1 MQSIGSFI
9 LFLLVCAANAQTK
22 GIYSLSQSATSLNT
36 IDLSDLN
43 SYYSNTSKI
52 SLQSIPMSFV
62 QQNDTRY
69 AVIAENT
76 GKGSRTIQIYYLN
89 QKDFNT
95 THTFDPYNKPVT
107 FQTDS
112 LQTVFTFLNYGDYNR
127 YTFYENEFVVQANLK
142 SKLTSYYDSLTDTYQ
157 YKNDLL
163 IEASDFYT
171 YDISKSYSKI
181 QQNTAVEKINLYK
194 NPDENSEISDVFYLN
209 EAVFIQ
215 KDSANGSWL
224 KADKIILEDVPYD
237 GLRKFLEGPKKYSR
251 LTTKTGWIQST
262 AFYNGKWIAQNE
274 ETSDYRLEIFAD
286 DSDNESEGALY
297 AIRIIDKKSGKIHQV
312 IHPDFFESTID
323 DASALN
329 FIDVNFDGYPDIQ
342 TPVSHMGSVNYI
354 RNYYVYNPQSHLFEF
369 DTQLSDLS
377 QIEIDE
383 KNKQIKSFSRGG
395 AGMYQSQMYQYIDGK
410 LTLKEETNFDYGWG
424 YFPSK
429 STMFYGKT
437 KSETKLSYYLTI
449 DSNTPVYKEPVKNA
463 KLIAVPAKDGIE
475 VMTTG
480 DNGWYYKIES
490 EDQQKNNL
498 KGWVEKKLFFDGIW
512 NDYALEKETGIT
524 VKTCVS
530 TESDIVIAIEIQ
542 HKNFHQ
548 ILGPLSFPYQEFRIR
563 FSDRNKSLILFDNTD
578 PESQLRLIY
587 NKKKKIY
594 EYTTD

>member
-1 MQSIGSFI
+1 MQSIGSII
-9 LFLLVCAANAQTK
+9 LFLFVCAVTNAQTK
-22 GIYSLSQSATSLNT
+22 GIYSLSQSATSLSA
-36 IDLSDLN
+36 IDLSDLHN
-43 SYYSNTSKI
+43 YYSNTSKI
-52 SLQSIPMSFV
+52 SLQTIPMSFV

-69 AVIAENT
+69 AVIAENRE
-76 GKGSRTIQIYYLN
+76 KGSRTIQIYYLN

-95 THTFDPYNKPVT
+95 THTFDHNNKPVT

-112 LQTVFTFLNYGDYNR
+112 LQTVFAFLNYSDYNR
-127 YTFYENEFVVQANLK
+127 YAFYENEFVVQTNLK
-142 SKLTSYYDSLTDTYQ
+142 SKLTSYYDSLTDNYQ

-181 QQNTAVEKINLYK
+181 QQNTAVEKINLYI

-274 ETSDYRLEIFAD
+274 ETPDYRLEIFAD

-312 IHPDFFESTID
+312 IHPELFESTINN
-323 DASALN
+323 ASTTN

-342 TPVSHMGSVNYI
+342 TPIAAMGSVNYV
-354 RNYYVYNPQSHLFEF
+354 RNYYVYNPKSHLFEF
-369 DTQLSDLS
+369 DAFLSDLS

-383 KNKQIKSFSRGG
+383 KNQQIKSSSRGG
-395 AGMYQSQMYQYIDGK
+395 AGMYQSQIYRYINRK
-410 LTLKEETNFDYGWG
+410 ITLTEETNFDYGWG
-424 YFPSK
+424 YFPTK
-429 STMFYGKT
+429 TTTFYGKT
-437 KSETKLSYYLTI
+437 KSESTVSYYLTI
-449 DSNTPVYKEPVKNA
+449 TSDTPVYTEPGNKG
-463 KLIAVPAKDGIE
+463 KRISMPTKDEIE
-475 VMTTG
+475 MVTTE
-480 DNGWYYKIES
+480 DNGLYYKIENEEHS
-490 EDQQKNNL
+490 L
-498 KGWVEKKLFFDGIW
+498 KGWVEKKLFFDGLW

-524 VKTCVS
+524 VKICVS
-530 TESDIVIAIEIQ
+530 EESDEVIAVEIQ

-548 ILGPLSFPYQEFRIR
+548 ILGPLSFPHQQFRIR
-563 FSDRNKSLILFDNTD
+563 FSNRNRSLNLFDSTN
-578 PESQLRLIY
+578 PESQLRLFY

-594 EYTTD
+594 EYATD